1 MARTLTLK
9 FQSRDKSSMVKI
21 QVFIPFPSPQRDTKV
36 PLIVY
41 YHGGGFVILSAR
53 AFENHSRRMANAV
66 GAIVASVDYRL
77 APEHKYPAA
86 HDDALDGL
94 RKAVE
99 WCEADDRCDAT
110 RIAVA
115 GDSAGGHLAAATAL
129 DADGIELKAQALLGP
144 IVAPY
149 LSLPSHLRRFDDP
162 ILGRGLMDWFW
173 SRYLADAARETCDP
187 RLYLPRRERAD
198 WAAVPPAI
206 VVTGHFDPVAD
217 EGDLYARHL
226 HAKGVPVYAARR
238 LEAHVQFAPS
248 TLDWIHGALRALLDG
263 EDVKP
268 CC

>member
-1 MARTLTLK
+1 M
-9 FQSRDKSSMVKI
+9 
-21 QVFIPFPSPQRDTKV
+21 
-36 PLIVY
+36 
-41 YHGGGFVILSAR
+41 
-53 AFENHSRRMANAV
+53 
-66 GAIVASVDYRL
+66 
-77 APEHKYPAA
+77 
-86 HDDALDGL
+86 
-94 RKAVE
+94 
-99 WCEADDRCDAT
+99 
-110 RIAVA
+110 
-115 GDSAGGHLAAATAL
+115 
-129 DADGIELKAQALLGP
+129 
-144 IVAPY
+144 
-149 LSLPSHLRRFDDP
+149 
-162 ILGRGLMDWFW
+162 MDWFW

-217 EGDLYARHL
+217 EGDLYARRL